1 MSKSNSLEE
10 IIAALQNDGVVAVPT
25 ETVFGLAVKL
35 GSKPALERLIKMKDR
50 DVNSGKVFTLVPA
63 KKTDFGKYADTTNA
77 EDLIE
82 KYVPGEI
89 TLILPKQKTFK
100 NDYFDHFDEIGLRIP
115 DFPIFKQ
122 ILESVGPILLTSAN
136 RRDQP
141 TLASADEIEQ
151 EFGDELDLVL
161 NMEPGHHLPST
172 IVKIDENGR
181 KVVRQGE
188 IKL

>member
-10 IIAALQNDGVVAVPT
+10 IIAALQSDGVVAVPT

-35 GSKPALERLIKMKDR
+35 DSKPALERLIKMKDR
-50 DVNSGKVFTLVPA
+50 DINSGKVFTLVPA
-63 KKTDFGKYADTTNA
+63 KKTDFSLYADTSNA

-89 TLILPKQKTFK
+89 TLILPKQKSFK

-115 DFPIFKQ
+115 DFPIFEQ
-122 ILESVGPILLTSAN
+122 ILAEVGPILLTSAN

-141 TLASADEIEQ
+141 TLETTDAIEQ
-151 EFGDELDLVL
+151 EFGDELDAILD
-161 NMEPGHHLPST
+161 MEPGHHLAST
-172 IVKIDENGR
+172 IVKIDGTGR
-181 KVVRQGE
+181 TVVRQGE

>member
-10 IIAALQNDGVVAVPT
+10 IIATLQSGGVVAVPT

-35 GSKPALERLIKMKDR
+35 GSKSALDRLIIIKDR
-50 DVNSGKVFTLVPA
+50 DIDSGKVFTLVPA
-63 KKTDFGKYADTTNA
+63 KKSDFGLYADISNA

-89 TLILPKQKTFK
+89 TLILPKQKSFK

-115 DFPIFKQ
+115 DYPIFRQ
-122 ILESVGPILLTSAN
+122 ILEKVGPILLTSAN

-141 TLASADEIEQ
+141 TLTTADEIEQ
-151 EFGDELDLVL
+151 EFGDELDAILD
-161 NMEPGHHLPST
+161 MEPGHHLAST
-172 IVKIDENGR
+172 IVKIDGKNR
-181 KVVRQGE
+181 TVVRQGE

>member
-50 DVNSGKVFTLVPA
+50 DINSGKVFTLVPTS
-63 KKTDFGKYADTTNA
+63 KEDFKLYADTANA

-82 KYVPGEI
+82 KYIPGEI
-89 TLILPKQKTFK
+89 TLILPKQKDFK

-115 DFPIFKQ
+115 DFQIFGQ
-122 ILESVGPILLTSAN
+122 ILREVGPILLTSAN

-141 TLASADEIEQ
+141 TLSSADEIEQ
-151 EFGDELDLVL
+151 EFGEELDVILD
-161 NMEPGHHLPST
+161 MEPGHHLAST
-172 IVKIDENGR
+172 IVKVDGNSR
-181 KVVRQGE
+181 TVVRQGE